1 MHETECSTVPNVGMN
16 LMRMLFMLIYTH
28 ASSFN
33 CSHKCV
39 IFSTCKIIDSG
50 GQIRDVYTRS
60 WPN

>member
-16 LMRMLFMLIYTH
+16 LMRMHFMLIYTH

-33 CSHKCV
+33 CSHKCG
-39 IFSTCKIIDSG
+39 IFSTCIIIDSG